1 MLVDQ
6 ETNDMYIPLN
16 HMMEDQQG
24 KIEVTNSPLSEEA
37 VLGCVL

>member
-16 HMMEDQQG
+16 HMSENQLG
-24 KIEVTNSPLSEEA
+24 KLEVANSPLSEEA
-37 VLGCVL
+37 VLG